1 MNDFFLT
8 DLGDGRFIL
17 CGRFNLSNVAEALPT
32 GHRDFNHYD
41 NIIIDLDQADCAST
55 AGVALLLEWST
66 WSRANGKRLSYANAP
81 ANLIALVKLNGV
93 EELLKISPK

>member
-17 CGRFNLSNVAEALPT
+17 CGRFDLSNVAKALPI
-32 GHRDFNHYD
+32 GQSSFCHYD
-41 NIIIDLDQADCAST
+41 IITIDLDQADCVST

-66 WSRANGKRLSYANAP
+66 WCRANGKVLSYANP
-81 ANLIALVKLNGV
+81 PGSLIDLVKLNGV
-93 EELLKISPK
+93 EQLLQMSSK

>member
-17 CGRFNLSNVAEALPT
+17 CGRFELSNVAEALPT
-32 GHRDFNHYD
+32 GQRDFNHYD

-66 WSRANGKRLSYANAP
+66 WSNANGKRLSYGNAP
-81 ANLIALVKLNGV
+81 RGLIDLVELNGV
-93 EELLKISPK
+93 KQLLQMSPI